1 MAIWGAD
8 IAQLK
13 TLGTK
18 LQAGSSEI
26 DKQKSLLTKVLEGT
40 DWKGPDADKFR
51 SEWNGQHDPT
61 NSWRRHHYRVESLP
75 RKIYEVRYGRSS
87 QGRDLQNEVLSE
99 RRRENLP
106 RIASSDRT
114 VYRRPLRLHHAH
126 RQHAVDAKCFR

>member
-18 LQAGSSEI
+18 LQSGSSEI

-51 SEWNGQHDPT
+51 SEWNGQHVAALAKV
-61 NSWRRHHYRVESLP
+61 SRRC
-75 RKIYEVRYGRSS
+75 
-87 QGRDLQNEVLSE
+87 
-99 RRRENLP
+99 
-106 RIASSDRT
+106 
-114 VYRRPLRLHHAH
+114 RRPASRPAATPPSRERFPLVPVSSRAGPGCRSIRALRA
-126 RQHAVDAKCFR
+126 

>member
-51 SEWNGQHDPT
+51 GEWDSQH
-61 NSWRRHHYRVESLP
+61 
-75 RKIYEVRYGRSS
+75 
-87 QGRDLQNEVLSE
+87 
-99 RRRENLP
+99 
-106 RIASSDRT
+106 ASSLKKVADA
-114 VYRRPLRLHHAH
+114 LR
-126 RQHAVDAKCFR
+126 DAGARAQKNAEQQQQASN

>member
-51 SEWNGQHDPT
+51 SEWNGQHVAALAKVSQALQEAGKQASRNAT
-61 NSWRRHHYRVESLP
+61 ELES
-75 RKIYEVRYGRSS
+75 
-87 QGRDLQNEVLSE
+87 
-99 RRRENLP
+99 
-106 RIASSDRT
+106 ASR
-114 VYRRPLRLHHAH
+114 
-126 RQHAVDAKCFR
+126 